1 MINYQHEAEML
12 KALANPT
19 RLQIIDAIKDG
30 EICVKSLEELT
41 GMSQSCVSQHLTILR
56 NLGIVQASRDGNQV
70 CYRLTHKLSERI
82 LRCIYEEENLEP
94 L

>member
-1 MINYQHEAEML
+1 MIDYQHEAEIL

-19 RLQIIDAIKDG
+19 RLQIVDAIKDG

-41 GMSQSCVSQHLTILR
+41 GVSQSCVSQHLTILR
-56 NLGIVQASRDGNQV
+56 NLGIVQAMRDGNQV

-82 LRCIYEEENLEP
+82 LRCIYEENSIETI
-94 L
+94 